1 MPTMM
6 FGALDDRGD
15 VNSVLIWQR
24 RNGTRDVFTADRH
37 KDGAR
42 LDVEVSK
49 IIGGEPNSPLTIWHE
64 RGYVPAMRE
73 AWDMDT
79 CVFEADGTAHGGRTN
94 PTIAPGGSTD
104 FEWILEATAANR
116 WRLLVEVL
124 RRWAE

>member
-42 LDVEVSK
+42 LDVEK
-49 IIGGEPNSPLTIWHE
+49 G
-64 RGYVPAMRE
+64 M
-73 AWDMDT
+73 
-79 CVFEADGTAHGGRTN
+79 N
-94 PTIAPGGSTD
+94 PS
-104 FEWILEATAANR
+104 NR
-116 WRLLVEVL
+116 PHRH
-124 RRWAE
+124 